1 MKLNKIYGIILSAVG
16 AVNTYAGFTMLTSKG
31 AKFASVDKI
40 ASLFGESSISS
51 TINMLAVPIL
61 TTGIG
66 LLALGLMKLFVE
78 KK

>member
-16 AVNTYAGFTMLTSKG
+16 AVNTYAGFTTLTSKG
-31 AKFASVDKI
+31 AKFA
-40 ASLFGESSISS
+40 ANFGAKPS
-51 TINMLAVPIL
+51 MLAVAIL
-61 TTGIG
+61 ATGIG

>member
-1 MKLNKIYGIILSAVG
+1 MLN
-16 AVNTYAGFTMLTSKG
+16 SKT
-31 AKFASVDKI
+31 AEFASVDKF
-40 ASLFGESSISS
+40 ASLFGGSSISS

-61 TTGIG
+61 ATGIG

>member
-1 MKLNKIYGIILSAVG
+1 MKLNKIYGIILTAVG
-16 AVNTYAGFTMLTSKG
+16 AVDTYAGFTMLTSKG
-31 AKFASVDKI
+31 AKLASN
-40 ASLFGESSISS
+40 FGAKPS
-51 TINMLAVPIL
+51 MLAVAIL

>member
-16 AVNTYAGFTMLTSKG
+16 AVDTYAGFTMLTSNG
-31 AKFASVDKI
+31 AKIANKI
-40 ASLFGESSISS
+40 GFKPS
-51 TINMLAVPIL
+51 MLAIAIL
-61 TTGIG
+61 ATGIG

>member
-16 AVNTYAGFTMLTSKG
+16 AVDTYAGFTMLTSKG
-31 AKFASVDKI
+31 AKFASN
-40 ASLFGESSISS
+40 FGVKPS
-51 TINMLAVPIL
+51 MLAVAIL
-61 TTGIG
+61 ATGIG

>member
-16 AVNTYAGFTMLTSKG
+16 AVDTYAGFTMLTSKG
-31 AKFASVDKI
+31 AKFASNFGAKPSLLAI
-40 ASLFGESSISS
+40 AI
-51 TINMLAVPIL
+51 LA
-61 TTGIG
+61 TGIG

>member
-16 AVNTYAGFTMLTSKG
+16 AVDTYAGLTMLTSKG
-31 AKFASVDKI
+31 AKFAANLGAKP
-40 ASLFGESSISS
+40 
-51 TINMLAVPIL
+51 NMLAVAIL
-61 TTGIG
+61 ATGIG

>member
-16 AVNTYAGFTMLTSKG
+16 AVNTYAGFTMLNSKTV
-31 AKFASVDKI
+31 KFASY
-40 ASLFGESSISS
+40 FGSDPIVGAF
-51 TINMLAVPIL
+51 NVLAAPIL
-61 TTGIG
+61 ATEIG

>member
-31 AKFASVDKI
+31 AKI
-40 ASLFGESSISS
+40 ASNFGAKPIVDA
-51 TINMLAVPIL
+51 INMLAVPIL
-61 TTGIG
+61 ATGIG

>member
-1 MKLNKIYGIILSAVG
+1 MLN
-16 AVNTYAGFTMLTSKG
+16 SKT
-31 AKFASVDKI
+31 AEF
-40 ASLFGESSISS
+40 ASLFGGSSISS

-61 TTGIG
+61 ATEIG

>member
-16 AVNTYAGFTMLTSKG
+16 AVNTYAGFTMLTSNG
-31 AKFASVDKI
+31 AKI
-40 ASLFGESSISS
+40 ASNFGAKPS
-51 TINMLAVPIL
+51 MLAIAIL
-61 TTGIG
+61 ATGIG

>member
-16 AVNTYAGFTMLTSKG
+16 AVDTYAGFTMLTSKG
-31 AKFASVDKI
+31 AKFASN
-40 ASLFGESSISS
+40 FGAKPS
-51 TINMLAVPIL
+51 MLAVAIL
-61 TTGIG
+61 ATGIG

>member
-16 AVNTYAGFTMLTSKG
+16 AVDTYAGFTMLNSKT
-31 AKFASVDKI
+31 AEF
-40 ASLFGESSISS
+40 ASLFGGSSISS

-61 TTGIG
+61 ATEIG